1 MTAPAAPRPTSTS
14 TSTSTSTHST
24 ADIVVAVVLGTLQ
37 AVLSFFAFAF
47 SGLFMMASDSCG
59 SPAEC
64 DSIEQTAWIAMF
76 VVWGSIAV
84 GAVITIA
91 GMIHAGRRR
100 QYMSLWPLFGA
111 LAVVLGFFIGF
122 GIVSSTGA

>member
-1 MTAPAAPRPTSTS
+1 MTTPPAPRP
-14 TSTSTSTHST
+14 TSTSTHST
-24 ADIVVAVVLGTLQ
+24 ADIVCAVVLSTIQ
-37 AVLSFFAFAF
+37 ALLSFLAFAF

-84 GAVITIA
+84 GAAITFA
-91 GMIHAGRRR
+91 GMIHAGRRH
-100 QYMSLWPLFGA
+100 QYMSLWPVFGTV
-111 LAVVLGFFIGF
+111 AVVLGFFLGF